1 MECTKTHREPA
12 LRQPPIPDAA
22 GRHGSRT
29 VRVLRNGMAAL
40 VIGTAALAPATG
52 ASALEQ
58 ETEYHISIAGLPVAR
73 AVFSTSLSE
82 KTYRISGHV
91 KTSGLADIIADIRAE
106 TKVSGTIAS
115 DALRA
120 QTYDLVY
127 SSGKKTSTYKVSF
140 NKGRVVSN
148 SIAPKP
154 SRPREWVPVD
164 PGQLTSVLDPI
175 SGLIFP
181 QGRTVCPR
189 SLPIF
194 DGETRMDLELD
205 SKGTRPFSADG
216 YKGNALV
223 CSVRFVPRSGYK
235 KGRKD
240 IEYLRN
246 SSQMEIWFA
255 SAGKLNLMAPV
266 YVRIPTRIGMM
277 TISAERITN

>member
-1 MECTKTHREPA
+1 MRA
-12 LRQPPIPDAA
+12 L
-22 GRHGSRT
+22 T
-29 VRVLRNGMAAL
+29 NGL
-40 VIGTAALAPATG
+40 AALAVGMG
-52 ASALEQ
+52 ALAPVTSASGLEQEQ

-73 AVFSTSLSE
+73 AVFSTRLDD
-82 KTYRISGHV
+82 KKYRISGRV

-106 TKVSGTIAS
+106 TNVSGTIGS

-127 SSGKKTSTYKVSF
+127 SSGKKTSTYKVHF

-148 SIAPKP
+148 SIAPQPRRP
-154 SRPREWVPVD
+154 SEWVPVD
-164 PGQLTSVLDPI
+164 PAQLVSVLDPV

-181 QGRTVCPR
+181 EGRRVCPR

-194 DGETRMDLELD
+194 DGETRMDLQLD
-205 SKGTRPFSADG
+205 AKGTRPFSADG
-216 YKGNALV
+216 YKGDALV

-240 IEYLRN
+240 IEYLKN

-255 SAGKLNLMAPV
+255 SAGKINLMAPV